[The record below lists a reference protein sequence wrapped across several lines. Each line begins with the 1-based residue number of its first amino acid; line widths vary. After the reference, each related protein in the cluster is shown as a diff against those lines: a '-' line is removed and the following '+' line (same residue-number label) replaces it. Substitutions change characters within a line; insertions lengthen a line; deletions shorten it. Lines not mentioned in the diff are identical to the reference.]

1 MKGAATARQK
11 MTGRHSIE
19 PPPLL
24 ELSHG
29 SDTISPILMNKTMMI
44 SKPPQSPIEQDT
56 LKRRK
61 KIVHKVD
68 KQKTVLD
75 SQESE
80 EFQILNSKL
89 HKEKESRKQAEELES
104 MKQLLQD

>member
-1 MKGAATARQK
+1 

-44 SKPPQSPIEQDT
+44 SKPPQSPIELEKHDT

-68 KQKTVLD
+68 K
-75 SQESE
+75 
-80 EFQILNSKL
+80 
-89 HKEKESRKQAEELES
+89 
-104 MKQLLQD
+104 